1 MYACVMHENKPCWF
15 IFTFIFSNLADAF
28 IQSNLQMRTI
38 EAIKTNKRAMI
49 YKCCDKSRIS
59 LTQYT

>member
-1 MYACVMHENKPCWF
+1 MRWLQSIEIDMYMY
-15 IFTFIFSNLADAF
+15 IYIYLTFSHLADAF
-28 IQSNLQMRTI
+28 IQSDLQMRTI

-49 YKCCDKSRIS
+49 YKCCDQSVS